1 MTKRSIVDFTA
12 GSATMNGSP
21 NPLQKESFVKVI
33 ITDPIAKAGVKMLVD
48 AGIEVDERPGLPP
61 PDLVQAIPA
70 YDAIIVRSA
79 TKVTADVINA
89 GKNLKVIGRAG
100 VGLDNV
106 DKRAADA
113 RGVKVV
119 NTPAATSVTVA
130 ELALGHMLACARSI
144 PQATQS
150 LREGKWEKK
159 TFKGTEL
166 FGKTLGL
173 IGAGRIGIEL
183 GKRAIA
189 MGMSVLV
196 YDPFIQQPAVG
207 RLVELA
213 DLLKNADYISLH
225 VPKTDKTL
233 HIINKE
239 SIAQMKKGV
248 VIVNCARGGVVDEE
262 ALYEALKSGQVG
274 AAALDVFESEPPK
287 DFKLF
292 SLPNV
297 IGTPHVGAQTKE
309 GQERAGIGIAEEVR
323 KLLLGR

>member
-1 MTKRSIVDFTA
+1 M
-12 GSATMNGSP
+12 
-21 NPLQKESFVKVI
+21 KVI
-33 ITDPIAKAGVKMLVD
+33 ITDGISKIGIKMLVD
-48 AGIEVDERPGLPP
+48 AGLEVDDRPGLSPA
-61 PDLVQAIPA
+61 DLIQAIPA
-70 YDAIIVRSA
+70 YDAIIVRGA

-89 GKNLKVIGRAG
+89 GKNLKAIGRAG

-106 DKRAADA
+106 DKKAADA
-113 RGVKVV
+113 RGIKVV

-130 ELALGHMLACARSI
+130 ELALGLMLACARSI

-159 TFKGTEL
+159 AFKGTEL
-166 FGKTLGL
+166 YGKTLGL
-173 IGAGRIGIEL
+173 IGAGRIGTEL

-196 YDPFIQQPAVG
+196 VDPFIKECEFGKPC
-207 RLVELA
+207 EFP
-213 DLLKNADYISLH
+213 DLLKSADYISLH
-225 VPKTDKTL
+225 VPKTPETVHL
-233 HIINKE
+233 LNRE
-239 SIAQMKKGV
+239 RIAQMKKGV
-248 VIVNCARGGVVDEE
+248 IIINCARGGVIDEE

-274 AAALDVFESEPPK
+274 AAGLDVFESEPIK

-323 KLLLGR
+323 KLLLGK

>member
-1 MTKRSIVDFTA
+1 M
-12 GSATMNGSP
+12 
-21 NPLQKESFVKVI
+21 KVI
-33 ITDPIAKAGVKMLVD
+33 ITDGIAKAGVKMLQD

-61 PDLVQAIPA
+61 ADLIQAIPA

-89 GKNLKVIGRAG
+89 GTNLKVVGRAG
-100 VGLDNV
+100 VGRDNV
-106 DKRAADA
+106 DKMAADA
-113 RGVKVV
+113 RGIKVV

-159 TFKGTEL
+159 AFKGTEL

-173 IGAGRIGIEL
+173 IGSGRIGIEL

-196 YDPFIQQPAVG
+196 YDPFIKESPVG
-207 RLVELA
+207 KLVELPEM
-213 DLLKNADYISLH
+213 LKSADYISLH
-225 VPKTDKTL
+225 VPKTDKTF
-233 HIINKE
+233 HMINKD

-274 AAALDVFESEPPK
+274 AAALDVFENEPIK

-323 KLLLGR
+323 KILLGK

>member
-1 MTKRSIVDFTA
+1 M
-12 GSATMNGSP
+12 
-21 NPLQKESFVKVI
+21 KVI
-33 ITDPIAKAGVKMLVD
+33 ITDGLAKAGVKMLQD
-48 AGIEVDERPGLPP
+48 AGIEVDERPGLQPAE
-61 PDLVQAIPA
+61 LIQAIPA
-70 YDAIIVRSA
+70 FDAIIVRGA

-89 GKNLKVIGRAG
+89 GKNLKVVGRAG

-106 DKRAADA
+106 DKKAADA
-113 RGVKVV
+113 RGIKVV

-130 ELALGHMLACARSI
+130 ELALGLMFACARSI

-150 LREGKWEKK
+150 LREGKWDKK
-159 TFKGTEL
+159 AFKGTEL

-173 IGAGRIGIEL
+173 IGAGRIGSEL
-183 GKRAIA
+183 GKRAQA

-196 YDPFIQQPAVG
+196 YDPFIKESAAG
-207 RLVELA
+207 KMVELPE
-213 DLLKNADYISLH
+213 LLKNADYISLH
-225 VPKTDKTL
+225 VPKTEQTI

-239 SIAQMKKGV
+239 SFAQMKKGV
-248 VIVNCARGGVVDEE
+248 IIVNCARGGVIDEA

-274 AAALDVFESEPPK
+274 AAGLDVYESEPIK

-309 GQERAGIGIAEEVR
+309 GQERAGVGIAEEVR
-323 KLLLGR
+323 NLLLGK

>member
-1 MTKRSIVDFTA
+1 M
-12 GSATMNGSP
+12 
-21 NPLQKESFVKVI
+21 KVI
-33 ITDPIAKAGVKMLVD
+33 ITDPIAKAGVKMLQD

-61 PDLVQAIPA
+61 ADLIQAIPA
-70 YDAIIVRSA
+70 FDAIIVRSA
-79 TKVTADVINA
+79 TKVTGDVINA
-89 GKNLKVIGRAG
+89 GTSLKCIGRAG

-106 DKRAADA
+106 DKKAADA
-113 RGVKVV
+113 RGIKVV

-130 ELALGHMLACARSI
+130 ELALGLMLACARSI

-159 TFKGTEL
+159 AFKGTEL
-166 FGKTLGL
+166 YGKTLGL
-173 IGAGRIGIEL
+173 IGSGRIGTEL

-196 YDPFIQQPAVG
+196 FDPFIKECGAGKLCEFP
-207 RLVELA
+207 EMLA
-213 DLLKNADYISLH
+213 NADYISLH
-225 VPKTDKTL
+225 VPKTDQTK
-233 HIINKE
+233 HIINQD
-239 SIAQMKKGV
+239 SIARMKKGV
-248 VIVNCARGGVVDEE
+248 VIVNCARGGVVDEA

-274 AAALDVFESEPPK
+274 AAALDVFETEPPK

-323 KLLLGR
+323 KVLLGR

>member
-1 MTKRSIVDFTA
+1 M
-12 GSATMNGSP
+12 
-21 NPLQKESFVKVI
+21 KVI

-61 PDLVQAIPA
+61 ADLIQAIPA

-89 GKNLKVIGRAG
+89 GTNLKVVGRAG

-106 DKRAADA
+106 DKKAADA
-113 RGVKVV
+113 RGIKVV
-119 NTPAATSVTVA
+119 NTPSATSVTVA

-173 IGAGRIGIEL
+173 IGAGRIGTEL
-183 GKRAIA
+183 GKRALA
-189 MGMSVLV
+189 MGMKVQV
-196 YDPFIQQPAVG
+196 YDPLIKECPVG
-207 RLVELA
+207 NACDLPE
-213 DLLKNADYISLH
+213 LLKTADYISLH
-225 VPKTDKTL
+225 VPKTDQTK

-262 ALYEALKSGQVG
+262 ALYEGLKSGQVG
-274 AAALDVFESEPPK
+274 AAALDVFENEPIK

-297 IGTPHVGAQTKE
+297 IGTPHVGAQTRE

-323 KLLLGR
+323 KVLLGK

>member
-1 MTKRSIVDFTA
+1 M
-12 GSATMNGSP
+12 
-21 NPLQKESFVKVI
+21 KVI
-33 ITDPIAKAGVKMLVD
+33 ITDGISKIGIKMLQD
-48 AGIEVDERPGLPP
+48 AGLEVDDRPGLSPA
-61 PDLVQAIPA
+61 DLIQAIPA
-70 YDAIIVRSA
+70 YDAIIVRGA

-106 DKRAADA
+106 DKKAADA
-113 RGVKVV
+113 RGIKVV

-130 ELALGHMLACARSI
+130 ELALGLMLACARSI

-159 TFKGTEL
+159 AFKGTEL
-166 FGKTLGL
+166 HGKTLGL
-173 IGAGRIGIEL
+173 IGSGRIGTEL

-196 YDPFIQQPAVG
+196 FDPFLKECVAGKLCEFPEMI
-207 RLVELA
+207 
-213 DLLKNADYISLH
+213 KNADYISLH
-225 VPKTDKTL
+225 VPKTPETVHL
-233 HIINKE
+233 INKE
-239 SIAQMKKGV
+239 AIAQMKKGV
-248 VIVNCARGGVVDEE
+248 IIVNCARGGVVDEE

-274 AAALDVFESEPPK
+274 AAGLDVFESEPIK
-287 DFKLF
+287 DFRLF

-323 KLLLGR
+323 KVLLGK

>member
-1 MTKRSIVDFTA
+1 M
-12 GSATMNGSP
+12 
-21 NPLQKESFVKVI
+21 KVI
-33 ITDPIAKAGVKMLVD
+33 ITDPIAKAGVKMLQD

-61 PDLVQAIPA
+61 ADLVQAIPP

-89 GKNLKVIGRAG
+89 GKNLKVVGRAG

-106 DKRAADA
+106 DKKAADA

-159 TFKGTEL
+159 AFKGTEL

-173 IGAGRIGIEL
+173 IGSGRIGTEL

-196 YDPFIQQPAVG
+196 YDPFIQKPAVG
-207 RLVELA
+207 KQVELA
-213 DLLKNADYISLH
+213 DMLKSADYISLH

-248 VIVNCARGGVVDEE
+248 IIINCARGGVVDEE

-274 AAALDVFESEPPK
+274 AAALDVFESEPIK

-323 KLLLGR
+323 KVLLGR

>member
-1 MTKRSIVDFTA
+1 M
-12 GSATMNGSP
+12 
-21 NPLQKESFVKVI
+21 KVI
-33 ITDPIAKAGVKMLVD
+33 ITDGLAKAGVKMLQD
-48 AGIEVDERPGLPP
+48 AGIEVDERPGLQPAE
-61 PDLVQAIPA
+61 LIQAIPA
-70 YDAIIVRSA
+70 FDAIIVRGA

-89 GKNLKVIGRAG
+89 GKNLKVVGRAG

-106 DKRAADA
+106 DKKAADA
-113 RGVKVV
+113 RGIKVV

-130 ELALGHMLACARSI
+130 ELALGLMFACARSI

-150 LREGKWEKK
+150 LREGKWDKK
-159 TFKGTEL
+159 AFKGTEL

-173 IGAGRIGIEL
+173 IGAGRIGTEL
-183 GKRAIA
+183 GKRALA

-196 YDPFIQQPAVG
+196 FDPFIKESVAG
-207 RLVELA
+207 KMVELP

-225 VPKTDKTL
+225 VPKTEQTI

-239 SIAQMKKGV
+239 SFAQMKKGV
-248 VIVNCARGGVVDEE
+248 IIVNCARGGVIDEA

-274 AAALDVFESEPPK
+274 AAGLDVFESEPIK

-309 GQERAGIGIAEEVR
+309 GQERAGVGIAEIVR
-323 KLLLGR
+323 NLLLGK

>member
-1 MTKRSIVDFTA
+1 M
-12 GSATMNGSP
+12 
-21 NPLQKESFVKVI
+21 KVI
-33 ITDPIAKAGVKMLVD
+33 ITDGISKIGVKMLQD
-48 AGIEVDERPGLPP
+48 AGLEVDDRPGLVPA
-61 PDLVQAIPA
+61 DLIQAIPA
-70 YDAIIVRSA
+70 YDAIIVRGA

-89 GKNLKVIGRAG
+89 GRNLKVIGRAG

-106 DKRAADA
+106 DKKAADA
-113 RGVKVV
+113 RGIKVV

-130 ELALGHMLACARSI
+130 ELALGLMLACARSI

-159 TFKGTEL
+159 AFKGTEL
-166 FGKTLGL
+166 YGKTLGL
-173 IGAGRIGIEL
+173 IGSGRIGTEL

-196 YDPFIQQPAVG
+196 FDPFIKECAAG
-207 RLVELA
+207 RLCDFPEM
-213 DLLKNADYISLH
+213 LKSADYISLH
-225 VPKTDKTL
+225 IPRTDQTK

-274 AAALDVFESEPPK
+274 AAALDVYESEPIK

-323 KLLLGR
+323 KVLLGK